1 MARRSLTCVPDHKLL
16 HLLADLV
23 SQDRTTTA
31 EMLEH
36 IAEVDARKLYLPA
49 GYSSMYRYC
58 VFQLKMSED
67 MAYKRLRSARKA
79 REFPAILDMIQDGR
93 LHLAAVVCAAPHLTP
108 ANAAD
113 LLAASANKTRA
124 QLEQLLAERFP
135 QSDVQTQVRPIPASS
150 SEASTVPAQPHES
163 AGVLALAT
171 PGSKPLEL
179 APGPV
184 VPIDDARVATPVVP
198 LSPRSRVAPIAPERF
213 ALQVT
218 LTKSTHDKLRRAQE
232 LLSHALP
239 SGEIAQVLDRALDE
253 LISKLEKRRFA
264 TTQRPGKPRRSKSAR
279 HVPAHVRR
287 AVSERDRYQCT
298 FVSESGRRCTERRF
312 LEYDHVHPVA
322 RGGEATI
329 ENTRLRCRAH
339 NQYEAERIY
348 GAGFMREQRERA
360 RGARGRDEPVARPPA

>member
-1 MARRSLTCVPDHKLL
+1 MARRSLICVPDHTLL
-16 HLLADLV
+16 HKLADLV
-23 SQDRTTTA
+23 CQDRSTTA
-31 EMLEH
+31 ELLEH
-36 IAEVDARKLYLPA
+36 MAEVDARKLYVSA

-58 VFQLKMSED
+58 ILELKMSED

-79 REFPAILDMIQDGR
+79 RQFPAILDMIQDGR
-93 LHLAAVVCAAPHLTP
+93 LHLAAVVCLAPQLKR

-113 LLAASANKTRA
+113 LLAAAANKSRA
-124 QLEQLLAERFP
+124 QVEQLLAERFP
-135 QSDVQTQVRPIPASS
+135 QADVQTQVRPISAQF
-150 SEASTVPAQPHES
+150 SEAIALPAQPHES
-163 AGVLALAT
+163 AGVIALT
-171 PGSKPLEL
+171 TSGSKSLEL

-184 VPIDDARVATPVVP
+184 VPFDDAKVATPVAP
-198 LSPRSRVAPIAPERF
+198 LSPRPRLAPIAPERF

-239 SGEIAQVLDRALDE
+239 SGDIAQVLDRALDE
-253 LISKLEKRRFA
+253 LIGRLEKRRFA
-264 TTQRPGKPRRSKSAR
+264 ATRRPGKPRRSKSAR

-287 AVSERDRYQCT
+287 AVSDRDRYQCT
-298 FVSESGRRCTERRF
+298 FVSEAGHRCTERRF

-339 NQYEAERIY
+339 NQYEAERVY
-348 GAGFMREQRERA
+348 GVGFMRHKREA
-360 RGARGRDEPVARPPA
+360 ARGRARSSGS